1 MLVECCAGWELEP
14 ELEPDADE
22 LPVPELVP
30 DPELEDPLELG
41 AVRPGDVVDTAAVVV
56 TVDVVVKVDAVGKW
70 DDPPAGGPPM
80 DSLDDFAGVVV
91 GEEISVAGAELSAAT
106 LSFAATFRPRPLI
119 CEMPGGGAIDDE
131 GVIEQ
136 QLCSTIPRGAET
148 PATLEPRPSFCSVKA
163 SSFPVTSSPLAD

>member
-1 MLVECCAGWELEP
+1 MDWELEV

-22 LPVPELVP
+22 LPDPELVP
-30 DPELEDPLELG
+30 APELEDPLELG
-41 AVRPGDVVDTAAVVV
+41 AVRLGDVVDTAVVV
-56 TVDVVVKVDAVGKW
+56 TVDVVVKADAVDKW
-70 DDPPAGGPPM
+70 DDPPVGGPPM
-80 DSLDDFAGVVV
+80 ASLDDFACVAV
-91 GEEISVAGAELSAAT
+91 GEEVSGAEAVLSAAT
-106 LSFAATFRPRPLI
+106 LSFAATFRSRPLI

-136 QLCSTIPRGAET
+136 QLCSTIPLGAET